1 MGQEVGEKGRG
12 CSRKGWGREGAG
24 SRRER
29 EGMGSSREQ
38 ETDEQRKGDR
48 E

>member
-1 MGQEVGEKGRG
+1 MGQEVGERGRG
-12 CSRKGWGREGAG
+12 CGREGWGRGGAG